1 MQRIEGEAARMHT
14 MVEDLFLLARL
25 DQGRPLA
32 TEPVDLGHLAEDAA
46 TAARL
51 LDPHRPITVHVQDQV
66 FALGDEDRLRQVLSN
81 LLNNAL
87 HHTPPGTPVS
97 VTARP
102 LPGNTAE
109 LTVNDQGPGMTPDTA
124 SRIFERFYRADEA
137 RTPTSGGTGL
147 GLSIVKAITQ
157 AHGGTITVH
166 TTPGHGST
174 FTITLPAAH

>member
-1 MQRIEGEAARMHT
+1 M
-14 MVEDLFLLARL
+14 
-25 DQGRPLA
+25 
-32 TEPVDLGHLAEDAA
+32 
-46 TAARL
+46 
-51 LDPHRPITVHVQDQV
+51 
-66 FALGDEDRLRQVLSN
+66 
-81 LLNNAL
+81 
-87 HHTPPGTPVS
+87 
-97 VTARP
+97 TARP
-102 LPGNTAE
+102 LPGNTVE

-147 GLSIVKAITQ
+147 GLGIVKAITQ